1 MPHFTLPQ
9 PLATTRVERI
19 TFSPYDFDYSTW
31 LIQMESY
38 NIYLSETGLFHL
50 A

>member
-19 TFSPYDFDYSTW
+19 TFSPYDFDYST
-31 LIQMESY
+31 
-38 NIYLSETGLFHL
+38 
-50 A
+50 